1 MKHNKINSRKGFT
14 LVEMLGVLAIIA
26 ILISVISVG
35 VLSAIN
41 RARTVATIS
50 NFKNLETALLAY
62 IAMPESGGKAPL
74 TKAAA
79 VTSLR
84 AVDGMSNAAT
94 VIAATDM
101 TAYTL
106 ESVFLSAG
114 TLERLPNWRVGNDGV
129 QSGDIALAN
138 IAGWNRKKNGFCETE
153 NNNAGTIAPADLADF
168 TAFIRTECAPVDNG
182 ATPGE
187 CTTSGQA
194 MNSATGVNFQIDGT
208 SNLPSGRVAY
218 IVIPG
223 LTPRD
228 AEKISEEINGT
239 LNIIDLKQANAA
251 GTRTQTA
258 GRFAVDCEDA
268 IVAAQDG
275 TATGYYFLANL

>member
-1 MKHNKINSRKGFT
+1 MKRNNINSRKGFT

-41 RARTVATIS
+41 RARVVATVS

-62 IAMPESGGKAPL
+62 IAMSESGGKIPL
-74 TKAAA
+74 TKSP
-79 VTSLR
+79 T
-84 AVDGMSNAAT
+84 
-94 VIAATDM
+94 ATDVREATTM
-101 TAYTL
+101 DNTATIGAGTTPAAYTL

-129 QSGDIALAN
+129 QSGDIVLADM
-138 IAGWNRKKNGFCETE
+138 AGWNRRKNGFCESL
-153 NNNAGTIAPADLADF
+153 NNNGGAIGTLADF
-168 TAFIRTECAPVDNG
+168 SNFIRTECSPIDPAAN
-182 ATPGE
+182 PGD
-187 CTTSGQA
+187 TTGGA
-194 MNSATGVNFQIDGT
+194 MNSTDGT
-208 SNLPSGRVAY
+208 NFKLDGVSSLPAGRVAY
-218 IVIPG
+218 VVLPG

-239 LNIIDLKQANAA
+239 LNLIDLKQANSAA
-251 GTRTQTA
+251 TRTQDA

-268 IVAAQDG
+268 AVTAGGG
-275 TATGYYFLANL
+275 TVTGYYFLANL